1 MLKMTL
7 EVVGENEQRK
17 AEFSN
22 RALSDSTALDQTQPA
37 QCSAHELVS
46 SLTQKRGDPG
56 LVEPLPSN
64 AQAPGSTPA
73 LPKGRME
80 RPDLDSHPFPPPA
93 LMSQRTET
101 GPQVIRF

>member
-7 EVVGENEQRK
+7 EVVGENGQRK
-17 AEFSN
+17 AEFSTN

-56 LVEPLPSN
+56 LRVQLSGR
-64 AQAPGSTPA
+64 APA
-73 LPKGRME
+73 
-80 RPDLDSHPFPPPA
+80 
-93 LMSQRTET
+93 
-101 GPQVIRF
+101 